1 MEIRRFVRLI
11 ATVSFL
17 VAGVYVMVF
26 RENEVEYNEVYD
38 ITAVDHEFYPGA
50 YEFYHEL
57 HNNPDKHRPAFE
69 TLLSHN
75 RQYHRY
81 NSEVLDSI
89 HFDFQKYS
97 YLVVYGAKIKRM
109 YWNYITTTFEDE
121 SPSYC
126 CARRYGR
133 QFVKIEYQ
141 EPDGKIYL
149 YRLKH
154 DDRLTVFQGL

>member
-1 MEIRRFVRLI
+1 M
-11 ATVSFL
+11 AC
-17 VAGVYVMVF
+17 VYVMVF

-89 HFDFQKYS
+89 WLFTEQKLNGCIGIIS
-97 YLVVYGAKIKRM
+97 LQHLRM
-109 YWNYITTTFEDE
+109 
-121 SPSYC
+121 S
-126 CARRYGR
+126 
-133 QFVKIEYQ
+133 
-141 EPDGKIYL
+141 L
-149 YRLKH
+149 H
-154 DDRLTVFQGL
+154 LTVAQGAMGDNL

>member
-11 ATVSFL
+11 ATVSLF
-17 VAGVYVMVF
+17 VACVYVMVF

-75 RQYHRY
+75 RQYHR
-81 NSEVLDSI
+81 
-89 HFDFQKYS
+89 
-97 YLVVYGAKIKRM
+97 
-109 YWNYITTTFEDE
+109 WNYITTTFEDE

>member
-11 ATVSFL
+11 ATVSLF
-17 VAGVYVMVF
+17 VACVYVMVF

-81 NSEVLDSI
+81 N
-89 HFDFQKYS
+89 
-97 YLVVYGAKIKRM
+97 
-109 YWNYITTTFEDE
+109 
-121 SPSYC
+121 PSYC